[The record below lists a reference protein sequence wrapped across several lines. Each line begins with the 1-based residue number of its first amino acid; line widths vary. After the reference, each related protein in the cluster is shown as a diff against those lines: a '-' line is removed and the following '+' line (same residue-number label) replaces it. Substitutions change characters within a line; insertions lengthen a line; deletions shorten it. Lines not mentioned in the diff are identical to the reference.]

1 MNYTADRIFALHMK
15 KKPYQVVYE
24 DNHLLIVNKEPGILV
39 QGDRT
44 GDITLLDVLKDY
56 VKEKYNKPGE
66 VFLGLVHRLDRPV
79 SGLVVFARTSKALER
94 MNELFRKRQVQ
105 KTYWAVV
112 RQKPLKNADKL
123 VNWLVK
129 DEQKNQVT
137 VHDYEV
143 PNSQKAELTY
153 RVLGK
158 INEHYLLEVN
168 PITGRPH
175 QIRSQLAH
183 MGCPIRGDVKYGYD
197 RDVADRKIYL
207 HARRLYFVHPVK
219 KEPLVFKAGLPN
231 DPFWEEFLE
240 LDDENYKDKNLDFVF
255 E

>member
-1 MNYTADRIFALHMK
+1 MK
-15 KKPYQVVYE
+15 HQPFQVIYE
-24 DNHLLIVNKEPGILV
+24 DNHLLIVNKAPGILV

-44 GDITLLDVLKDY
+44 GDVTLLTLLKEY
-56 VKEKYNKPGE
+56 VKEKYDKPGE

-94 MNELFRKRQVQ
+94 MNEIFRKRQVQ
-105 KTYWAVV
+105 KTYWAIV
-112 RQKPLKNADKL
+112 RRKPAKDADKL

-137 VHDYEV
+137 VYDYEV
-143 PNSQKAELTY
+143 TNSQKAELSY
-153 RVLGK
+153 RLMGK
-158 INEHYLLEVN
+158 INEHYLLEVS

-197 RDVADRKIYL
+197 RAVPDKKIYL
-207 HARRLYFVHPVK
+207 HARRLYFTHPVK
-219 KEPLVFKAGLPN
+219 KEQLVCKAALPN
-231 DPFWEEFLE
+231 DPFWEEFLA
-240 LDDENYKDKNLDFVF
+240 LDDEKFKDKNMDFIF

>member
-1 MNYTADRIFALHMK
+1 MK
-15 KKPYQVVYE
+15 KPFQVIYE
-24 DNHLLIVNKEPGILV
+24 DNHLLVVNKDPGILV

-44 GDITLLDVLKDY
+44 GDVTLLDVLKEY

-94 MNELFRKRQVQ
+94 MNEIFRKRLVQ

-112 RQKPLKNADKL
+112 RRKPPENAGKL
-123 VNWLVK
+123 VHWLVK
-129 DEQKNQVT
+129 NEQKNVVT
-137 VHDYEV
+137 AHEHEV
-143 PNSQKAELTY
+143 PGSQRAELTY

-158 INEHYLLEVN
+158 INEHYLLEVS
-168 PITGRPH
+168 PLTGRSH
-175 QIRSQLAH
+175 QIRVQLAS
-183 MGCPIRGDVKYGYD
+183 MGCPIRGDIKYGYD
-197 RDVADRKIYL
+197 RAVPDKKIFL

-219 KEPLVFKAGLPN
+219 KEPLLCRAALPP
-231 DPFWEEFLE
+231 DPFWEEFLA
-240 LDDENYKDKNLDFVF
+240 LDDEAIKDKNMDFTF

>member
-1 MNYTADRIFALHMK
+1 MK
-15 KKPYQVVYE
+15 QPFQVIYE
-24 DNHLLIVNKEPGILV
+24 DNHLLIVNKAPGILV

-44 GDITLLDVLKDY
+44 GDVTLLEVLKEY

-94 MNELFRKRQVQ
+94 MNEIFRKRLVQ

-112 RQKPLKNADKL
+112 RRKPPENAGKL
-123 VNWLVK
+123 VHWLVK
-129 DEQKNQVT
+129 NEQKNVVT
-137 VHDYEV
+137 AHEDEV
-143 PNSQKAELTY
+143 PGSQRAELTY

-158 INEHYLLEVN
+158 INEHYLLEVS
-168 PITGRPH
+168 PLTGRPH
-175 QIRSQLAH
+175 QIRVQLAS

-197 RDVADRKIYL
+197 RAVPDKKIYL
-207 HARRLYFVHPVK
+207 HARRLYFVHPIK
-219 KEPLVFKAGLPN
+219 KEPLLCRAALPP
-231 DPFWEEFLE
+231 DPFWEEFLA
-240 LDDENYKDKNLDFVF
+240 LDDEDIKDKNMNFTF